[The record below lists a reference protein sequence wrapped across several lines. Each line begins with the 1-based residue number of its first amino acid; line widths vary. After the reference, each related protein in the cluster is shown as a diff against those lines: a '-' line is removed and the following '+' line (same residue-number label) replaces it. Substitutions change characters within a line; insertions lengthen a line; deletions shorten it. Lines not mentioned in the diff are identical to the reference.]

1 MQIIFSFKEKNI
13 DSLLSPL
20 FLSHAQKTQK
30 YEY

>member
-1 MQIIFSFKEKNI
+1 MEIIFSFKEKNI

-20 FLSHAQKTQK
+20 FLSHAQKSQK